1 MTRTMSRSGK
11 KIVSRIGQ
19 QEGATLNLN
28 LMKFISGIVL
38 NIALGPLGSSSR
50 RAKLQVS
57 PLLRKLG
64 NLPESQKR
72 LVLVGAFG
80 GTWRSDNLNQPLQ
93 PYRGKY
99 RGLLA
104 ENGSNRQHLV
114 VRRKAHKW
122 LIGIVCRQPSNR

>member
-1 MTRTMSRSGK
+1 MSRSGK

-64 NLPESQKR
+64 NLPESQKG
-72 LVLVGAFG
+72 LVL
-80 GTWRSDNLNQPLQ
+80 
-93 PYRGKY
+93 
-99 RGLLA
+99 
-104 ENGSNRQHLV
+104 
-114 VRRKAHKW
+114 
-122 LIGIVCRQPSNR
+122 